1 MNDFL
6 LILPKI
12 LNMRNSSRFIG
23 IALGI
28 SFSIALASCASGE
41 APSSTSSQKA
51 ESTVAEDTFHYE
63 DNAAEFGGTVLVPT
77 MEHRISKD
85 SNAVYCATMLYA
97 WDKAREIFQ
106 EPIVVPSQYR
116 DLQLLNAST
125 SHKNTLSPSEYMA
138 EGIAKGNSVV
148 IRSRFEKNLPFDV
161 QFNTFD
167 NRLKFNGKT
176 VPAFGKAG
184 NWGSEC
190 QDQIKILYYQNDRHF
205 LVKLIPEDKKH
216 EILLYMPD
224 HAFST
229 FAEMQQRVSQL
240 IVQGR
245 KEQKMEDSKWKYKFS
260 VGEDELLI
268 PKFDF
273 DISTVYRLL
282 LGGHFTVGQDD
293 WTISKAWQQVAFRLD
308 EKGAAV
314 KSEAVVECCLSI
326 GDAAERPQPKK
337 MIFDRPFYVLL
348 KRADASQPYFV
359 LWVANTELMVK
370 E

>member
-1 MNDFL
+1 MSV
-6 LILPKI
+6 
-12 LNMRNSSRFIG
+12 LNRVIG
-23 IALGI
+23 IFWGI
-28 SFSIALASCASGE
+28 LVVIVMASCGSGV
-41 APSSTSSQKA
+41 SQSVTPDQAA
-51 ESTVAEDTFHYE
+51 ETPVFVDTFHYE
-63 DNAAEFGGTVLVPT
+63 DNAAEFVGTVLVPT
-77 MEHRISKD
+77 MEHPISKD
-85 SNAVYCATMLYA
+85 SNVVYCATMLYA

-148 IRSRFEKNLPFDV
+148 VRSRFEKNLPFDV

-205 LVKLIPEDKKH
+205 LVKLIPEDKRH

-229 FAEMQQRVSQL
+229 FAEMQQKVSQL
-240 IVQGR
+240 IEQGR

-260 VGEDELLI
+260 VDVDELLI

-273 DISTVYRLL
+273 NISTDYRSL
-282 LGGHFTVGQDD
+282 LGNHFTVGQEV
-293 WTISKAWQQVAFRLD
+293 WTIGRAWQQVAFHLD
-308 EKGAAV
+308 ENGAAV
-314 KSEAVVECCLSI
+314 ESEAELITYLGIEI
-326 GDAAERPQPKK
+326 GSEIPQPKK

-348 KRADASQPYFV
+348 KRVDASQPYFV

>member
-1 MNDFL
+1 MSAFNRMTSVL
-6 LILPKI
+6 
-12 LNMRNSSRFIG
+12 
-23 IALGI
+23 LGI
-28 SFSIALASCASGE
+28 FVVMGLTSCSISQSQSFASD
-41 APSSTSSQKA
+41 QA
-51 ESTVAEDTFHYE
+51 EETPVFVDTFNYE
-63 DNAAEFGGTVLVPT
+63 DNASEFGGTVIVPT
-77 MEHRISKD
+77 MEHPISKD
-85 SNAVYCATMLYA
+85 SNVVYCATMLYA

-106 EPIVVPSQYR
+106 EPIVIPSQYR

-138 EGIAKGNSVV
+138 EGFADGNSVV
-148 IRSRFEKNLPFDV
+148 VRSRFEINLPFNV

-167 NRLKFNGKT
+167 NRLKFDGET

-184 NWGSEC
+184 SGGIDC
-190 QDQIKILYYQNDRHF
+190 QDQIKILYYQNDHHF
-205 LVKLIPEDKKH
+205 LVKLIPEDKRH

-229 FAEMQQRVSQL
+229 FSEMQQRVSQL
-240 IVQGR
+240 IEQGR

-260 VGEDELLI
+260 VDVDELLI

-273 DISTVYRLL
+273 NISTDYRSL
-282 LGGHFTVGQDD
+282 LGNHFAVGQHD
-293 WTISKAWQQVAFRLD
+293 WTIGKAWQQVAFYLD
-308 EKGAAV
+308 EYGAAV
-314 KSEAVVECCLSI
+314 ESEAMVITYLGIEI
-326 GDAAERPQPKK
+326 GPEIPQPKK

-348 KRADASQPYFV
+348 KRTDASQPYFV

>member
-1 MNDFL
+1 MSRIIRIVFGFL
-6 LILPKI
+6 VV
-12 LNMRNSSRFIG
+12 
-23 IALGI
+23 
-28 SFSIALASCASGE
+28 IALASCASGE

-63 DNAAEFGGTVLVPT
+63 DNAAEFVGTVLVPT
-77 MEHRISKD
+77 LEHRISKD

-106 EPIVVPSQYR
+106 EPIVVSSQYR

-148 IRSRFEKNLPFDV
+148 VRSRFEKNLPFDA

-229 FAEMQQRVSQL
+229 FAEMQQKVSQL
-240 IVQGR
+240 IEQGNRER
-245 KEQKMEDSKWKYKFS
+245 KVEDSKWKYVFS
-260 VGEDELLI
+260 VGDDELLI

-273 DISTVYRLL
+273 DISTVYRSLI
-282 LGGHFTVGQDD
+282 GNHFSVGLQD
-293 WTISKAWQQVAFRLD
+293 WMISKAWQQVAFRLD
-308 EKGAAV
+308 ENGAAV
-314 KSEAVVECCLSI
+314 KSEAVVECTLGI
-326 GDAAERPQPKK
+326 EDAPKRPQPKK

>member
-1 MNDFL
+1 MGL
-6 LILPKI
+6 TSC
-12 LNMRNSSRFIG
+12 SSDESQSVTAG
-23 IALGI
+23 KKV
-28 SFSIALASCASGE
+28 E
-41 APSSTSSQKA
+41 TS
-51 ESTVAEDTFHYE
+51 VFVDTFNYE
-63 DNAAEFGGTVLVPT
+63 DNASEFGGTVLVPT

-138 EGIAKGNSVV
+138 EAIADSNRVFV
-148 IRSRFEKNLPFDV
+148 RSRFEKDLPFDV
-161 QFNTFD
+161 KFNTFD

-184 NWGSEC
+184 SYGSEC

-205 LVKLIPEDKKH
+205 LVKLIPEDAAH
-216 EILLYMPD
+216 EILLYMPERP
-224 HAFST
+224 FST
-229 FAEMQQRVSQL
+229 FSEMQRKVSQL
-240 IVQGR
+240 IEKGNR
-245 KEQKMEDSKWKYKFS
+245 ERNMEDSKWKYVFS
-260 VGEDELLI
+260 VGDDELLI

-273 DISTVYRLL
+273 DISTVYRSL
-282 LGGHFTVGQDD
+282 LGNHFSVGLQD

-314 KSEAVVECCLSI
+314 KSEAVVECCLGI
-326 GDAAERPQPKK
+326 GDAPERPQPKK

>member
-1 MNDFL
+1 
-6 LILPKI
+6 
-12 LNMRNSSRFIG
+12 MRNFSRFIG

-41 APSSTSSQKA
+41 DPSSTSSQKA

-106 EPIVVPSQYR
+106 EPIVIPLQYR

-148 IRSRFEKNLPFDV
+148 VRSRFEKNLPFDV

-229 FAEMQQRVSQL
+229 FSEMQQKVSQL
-240 IVQGR
+240 IEQGR

-273 DISTVYRLL
+273 DISTVYHSL
-282 LGGHFTVGQDD
+282 LGSHFTVGQHD
-293 WTISKAWQQVAFRLD
+293 WTIGKAWQQVAFHLD
-308 EKGAAV
+308 ENGAAV
-314 KSEAVVECCLSI
+314 KSEAVIEYYLGI
-326 GDAAERPQPKK
+326 EDTPERPQPKK